1 DMFYNGCAFAA
12 SLFGCR
18 PQFCMRAKEK
28 QPSRDRQV
36 LSAQL
41 RESDRVY
48 ASLREMAIRFK
59 LKPGERMTELDIAE
73 RFSVSRTPV
82 REALNRLV
90 NEGFL
95 VPDGARGFAVRELDP
110 KQCFDLYELRLS
122 LESTAVRLAVER
134 ASDEQLAQLS
144 TMAKRA
150 NREPADCGVE
160 RIVELDEEFHEQI
173 AALSGNA
180 QLAETL
186 RSVNARIRFVRLID
200 MEDRPRSRSLGDHVT
215 VARALEARDA
225 ETAIKAIEEHVT
237 RKLQDMVQV
246 VRRGIARI
254 YVEDFDRQSGNST
267 HHAAR

>member
-1 DMFYNGCAFAA
+1 MPA
-12 SLFGCR
+12 R
-18 PQFCMRAKEK
+18 EK
-28 QPSRDRQV
+28 QPIRPYPGAAV
-36 LSAQL
+36 PV

-59 LKPGERMTELDIAE
+59 LKPGERLTELDIAE

-95 VPDGARGFAVRELDP
+95 VPDGVRGFAVRELDP
-110 KQCFDLYELRLS
+110 KQCFDLYELRLA
-122 LESTAVRLAVER
+122 LESTAVTLAVER
-134 ASDEQLAQLS
+134 ASDQELAELS
-144 TMAKRA
+144 RMARRA
-150 NREPADCGVE
+150 NREPADCSVE
-160 RIVELDEEFHEQI
+160 RIVELDEQFHEQI
-173 AALSGNA
+173 AVLSGNA

-186 RSVNARIRFVRLID
+186 RGVNARIRFVRLID

-225 ETAIKAIEEHVT
+225 EAAIKAIQEHVT
-237 RKLQDMVQV
+237 RKMQDIVQV

-254 YVEDFDRQSGNST
+254 YVEDFDRQS
-267 HHAAR
+267 ALPAQ